1 MLTRSLLI
9 LSSAAMLA
17 ACSNQNTA
25 TATAQGNNPYGVPQ
39 SDPYGSALPPV
50 TGERDAPYQPLPNLA
65 ETGTYAPDDG
75 PAAPPTPPADDIY
88 GGLSPAASS
97 TPSTPSTRTPS
108 APDPSGGAATTVV
121 VAAGDTL
128 WGFSKKYGVSEAAI
142 RAANNMKPTD
152 NNVRLGQ
159 KIVIPAQ

>member
-25 TATAQGNNPYGVPQ
+25 TADTQGSNPYGVPQ
-39 SDPYGSALPPV
+39 SDPYGTALPPV
-50 TGERDAPYQPLPNLA
+50 TGERNAPYQPLPNVA
-65 ETGTYAPDDG
+65 ETGTYAPDYG
-75 PAAPPTPPADDIY
+75 PEAPPTPPADDIY
-88 GGLSPAASS
+88 GGLSPAAATS
-97 TPSTPSTRTPS
+97 STRTPS
-108 APDPSGGAATTVV
+108 AQPTSGGAATTVV
-121 VAAGDTL
+121 VAAGDTI